1 MVRRAGLV
9 TVIPV
14 ADEPDV
20 VWVPEGED
28 AVEESEAKP
37 HPPPEPKPEKQMRL
51 DIYHHF
57 PDGVPLKLDL
67 GPITFGGLGIDVTGA
82 VSVTV
87 IEPTPSAPVAT
98 HAVLIIKS
106 TTGGTNM
113 PGTITVDTTNETATV
128 AFVDDKGD
136 TDAAAPAGV
145 VVSFASDNEAVAT
158 IAVGATNPLVGDI
171 TPVAEGTANISA
183 TLANADGTP
192 VLEADGVTPFPTPA
206 PVAVTVGAGAAVGDS
221 LVLSV

>member
-1 MVRRAGLV
+1 
-9 TVIPV
+9 V
-14 ADEPDV
+14 ADEPE

-28 AVEESEAKP
+28 EVIEPDGTVVDSSLDDGEAKP
-37 HPPPEPKPEKQMRL
+37 HPKPGPEKRQRL

-57 PDGVPLKLDL
+57 PDGIPLSIDL
-67 GPITFGGLGIDVTGA
+67 GTLNLGNLNIDVTGA
-82 VSVTV
+82 VNVTV

-113 PGTITVDTTNETATV
+113 PGSITVDTTNETVTL
-128 AFVDDKGD
+128 AFTDDHGD
-136 TDAAAPAGV
+136 TDAVGPAGAV
-145 VVSFASDNEAVAT
+145 VTFASDNDAVAT
-158 IAVGATNPLVGDI
+158 VANDASNAMVGDI

-183 TLANADGTP
+183 TLTAADGTP
-192 VLEADGVTPFPTPA
+192 LTEADGTTPFPTPDA
-206 PVAVTVGAGAAVGDS
+206 VAVTVSAGAAVGDS